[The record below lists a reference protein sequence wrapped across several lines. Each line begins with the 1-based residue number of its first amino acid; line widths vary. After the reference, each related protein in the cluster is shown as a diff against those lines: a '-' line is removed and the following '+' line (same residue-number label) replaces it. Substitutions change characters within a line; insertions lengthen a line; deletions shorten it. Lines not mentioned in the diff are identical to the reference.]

1 MTVGV
6 STRATCSRLV
16 GAAFLA
22 GMLAAVSVSSTP
34 SWAQSSPEQEG
45 VNKPIKKKPS
55 RKTASSPAATTESA
69 KGEGQSS
76 TGTALDRR
84 RFRSYSEARMAVF
97 QFPPERTL
105 VMWSATARAT
115 TAKNPSGRSE
125 VRQSPIEIAAPAASV
140 YRTTIFS

>member
-1 MTVGV
+1 V
-6 STRATCSRLV
+6 A
-16 GAAFLA
+16 GAATGPKEAHIGARWALTGQPGLLRCGA
-22 GMLAAVSVSSTP
+22 GQGLGRKYDSWRFHARYLLSTGRSRVP
-34 SWAQSSPEQEG
+34 GGHAGGSLREFDPFMGSYQSSPKQEG

-105 VMWSATARAT
+105 VM
-115 TAKNPSGRSE
+115 
-125 VRQSPIEIAAPAASV
+125 
-140 YRTTIFS
+140 